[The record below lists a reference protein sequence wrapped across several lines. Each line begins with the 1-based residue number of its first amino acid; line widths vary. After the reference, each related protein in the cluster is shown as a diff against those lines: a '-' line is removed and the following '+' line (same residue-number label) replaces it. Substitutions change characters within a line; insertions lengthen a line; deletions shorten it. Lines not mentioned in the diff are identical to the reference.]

1 MRYHLLPIILLL
13 SLHTTAQD
21 NNMLAKIAFENAE
34 ISLNA
39 GNTEEALSEL
49 LLVDKYLSKLSP
61 KSQYLRVQI
70 WSAATDKNFSFVDSA
85 IKEGKSYLAL
95 AKKHDLPEDKVMDVT
110 RLIVKLEKDKK
121 ISDEK
126 IYARKRIGIVVDS
139 LFEAFKVK
147 LGSTEEEFR
156 LYNPNAFDGLTRY
169 RKKNA
174 PDRFYTNENK
184 LTTGPEAI
192 MFNNGRVQWFNYRLY
207 VGNKADEAKKM
218 FYIFKALFPKNLN
231 SDYAAYGNIISND
244 REVETI
250 TISGTPKD
258 GSWVRSVNGTWSV
271 LIHYSNIKNATSTV
285 LLLFFRQ

>member
-1 MRYHLLPIILLL
+1 MRHYLFSILLFL
-13 SLHTTAQD
+13 SLHSKAQN

-34 ISLNA
+34 VALNA

-49 LLVDKYLSKLSP
+49 HLVDKYLNTLTP

-70 WSAATDKNFSFVDSA
+70 WAAATEKNISYADSV
-85 IKEGKSYLAL
+85 IRESKSYLAL
-95 AKKHDLPEDKVMDVT
+95 SKIHDLPEDKVMDVT

-121 ISDEK
+121 VSEEK
-126 IYARKRIGIVVDS
+126 IYERKRIGFVVDS
-139 LFEAFKVK
+139 LFEAYKVK

-156 LYNPNAFDGLTRY
+156 LYNPNAFNGLTRY

-174 PDRFYTNENK
+174 SDRFYTNENK

-207 VGNKADEAKKM
+207 VGNNADEAKKL
-218 FYIFKALFPKNLN
+218 FYIYKDLFPKNLK
-231 SDYAAYGNIISND
+231 SDYAAFGNTISND

-258 GSWVRSVNGTWSV
+258 GSWVHSVEGTWSV
-271 LIHYSNIKNATSTV
+271 LIHYSKIKNTTSTV
-285 LLLFFRQ
+285 FLLFFRQ